1 MKERATRERRW
12 ETSFAEP
19 KRLHIAQLVAFTVVM
34 AAALATC
41 VIVDGYL
48 RHGLHVDWRTMIDG
62 KPELITRT
70 MERNPSFPTSARVF
84 NRYFANW
91 PYERFGVPAEP
102 PAVDVI
108 ARGQITLDETRD
120 LSFIGSGARE
130 ISVVSA
136 DGEVLEGLRNLVRVK
151 PGTYDVTLKWRSA
164 MNDDLRGVWNWRTSA
179 EVSDEVA
186 GEEVPGEVTDDEG
199 QAPQGLVP
207 DGEQPE
213 IEPAGP
219 WEEIPREAFTP
230 AGEDGARTTLWSA
243 GLLLG
248 LLFALL
254 AAYVI
259 DEEFTVTKRKLFHF
273 VALAI
278 LVSAAGLRLHEHG
291 TMPDP
296 RENYDELFAMWN
308 GHELIESGSTV
319 GWTIWLGYYGGHVE
333 HEWVNFWREHPTAL
347 IRPYLEHPPLFH
359 LMVGAVSHLEGAD
372 TFMHSRTQTVRLFMI
387 AISLLTLC
395 LVMAIARRLYG
406 DGAALLAGG
415 IYAFVPNIVLQT
427 RVIKG
432 DALIGLLMAA
442 VVLLYLRWL
451 DSRSRRTLIF
461 ASILASLATL
471 AKLPAVVVTLVLL
484 ALVVRKLWDESGR
497 LKTVLRGVLPVVI
510 PAAIVWGVFFLLIA
524 VTVWKEF
531 WFSQSL
537 QATVRAVLPDT
548 LSWLFY
554 SPEIDHDA
562 VGRGPILF
570 LWIGTIATLVQH
582 RYDHRFGALSLAIVG
597 WCLAIALPAG
607 SWRFGWY
614 YLPLFPF
621 LAIGA
626 GVFLKSLYERE
637 NLLGAFAFVALVVC
651 YLLQFEVE
659 VDVRDEASRDLAR
672 AVTFAIVL
680 GVMVPAGLF
689 RVMPGRVTR
698 RLWRTSLL
706 AALALSVV
714 MSARFVLAYPDLDD
728 ERIHNIDR
736 HE

>member
-1 MKERATRERRW
+1 MKEEAHKERRW
-12 ETSFAEP
+12 DSTFADTS
-19 KRLHIAQLVAFTVVM
+19 RLRIAQLLAFVLVI
-34 AAALATC
+34 AAAVVAC
-41 VIVDGYL
+41 VLTDSYL
-48 RHGLHVDWRTMIDG
+48 RHGLHVDWRTTIDG
-62 KPELITRT
+62 NSELISRS

-91 PYERFGVPAEP
+91 PYDRFGVPAEP
-102 PAVDVI
+102 PAVDAVI
-108 ARGQITLDETRD
+108 RGFITIDEPRD
-120 LSFIGSGARE
+120 LSFVGSGVRE
-130 ISVVSA
+130 IVLVGE
-136 DGEVLEGLRNLVRVK
+136 DGERFEGRRDLTHLS
-151 PGTYDVTLKWRSA
+151 PGVYEVTVHWSA
-164 MNDDLRGVWNWRTSA
+164 ALNDELSATWNWRTSA
-179 EVSDEVA
+179 EERVDAADNELRSNDERPVNA
-186 GEEVPGEVTDDEG
+186 S
-199 QAPQGLVP
+199 
-207 DGEQPE
+207 
-213 IEPAGP
+213 AGP
-219 WEEIPREAFTP
+219 WEEVPRGAFTP
-230 AGEDGARTTLWSA
+230 LGEDGARTTLWTVGILF
-243 GLLLG
+243 GLV
-248 LLFALL
+248 FALL
-254 AAYVI
+254 LAFVI
-259 DEEFTVTKRKLFHF
+259 APEFDVTKRRSFYFGALF
-273 VALAI
+273 I
-278 LVSAAGLRLHEHG
+278 LVAAAGLRLHEHG

-319 GWTIWLGYYGGHVE
+319 GWTIWLGYYGGRVD

-387 AISLLTLC
+387 AMSLLTLC
-395 LVMAIARRLYG
+395 FVLAIARRLYG
-406 DGAALLAGG
+406 DGAALFAGG

-432 DALIGLLMAA
+432 DALIGLIMVA
-442 VVLLYLRWL
+442 VVFLYLRWL
-451 DSRSRRTLIF
+451 DSRSRKTLI
-461 ASILASLATL
+461 AAGVLASLATL

-484 ALVVRKLWDESGR
+484 ALVARKIWDESGR
-497 LKTVLRGVLPVVI
+497 LKTVLRGALPVVI
-510 PAAIVWGVFFLLIA
+510 PAAVVWSVFFALIGA
-524 VTVWKEF
+524 TVWKEF

-570 LWIGTIATLVQH
+570 LWVGTIATLVQH
-582 RYDHRFGALSLAIVG
+582 RYDHRFAVLSLAIVG

-637 NLLGAFAFVALVVC
+637 NLLGVFAFVALIVC
-651 YLLQFEVE
+651 YLLQFEVQ
-659 VDVRDEASRDLAR
+659 VNVRDEASRDFGRL
-672 AVTFAIVL
+672 VTFAVVL

-689 RVMPGRVTR
+689 RVIPHRITR
-698 RLWRTSLL
+698 ALWRTAFL

-714 MSARFVLAYPDLDD
+714 LSARFVLDYADADD

-736 HE
+736 HD